1 MIPVRPCISLKLKFQ
16 AVLVI
21 GTRGAYSLAL
31 IGMVPYS
38 MQASETE
45 AFWL

>member
-1 MIPVRPCISLKLKFQ
+1 MNPVCPCISLKLKFQ

-21 GTRGAYSLAL
+21 AGCGAYSLAL